1 MHSFLK
7 SKFQGFVHRGDASN
21 YVENTLEAFKSA
33 KSLGYHYIE
42 TDLRET
48 KDGKVITFH
57 DKNLKRISVSVDE
70 DDYAQ
75 LKDLSRAGLSIGFLI
90 REAIHDFL
98 DKTKK

>member
-48 KDGKVITFH
+48 KDGKVITFP
-57 DKNLKRISVSVDE
+57 VSYTHLTLPTTPYV
-70 DDYAQ
+70 
-75 LKDLSRAGLSIGFLI
+75 
-90 REAIHDFL
+90 
-98 DKTKK
+98 